1 MKSHGLVRRAIRGTL
16 ATMVL
21 GPLLACGT
29 PQHKQAATPA
39 EMPMPEATRAPLA
52 HAPDVDDDVPAAP
65 RAHVDTRACEP
76 AGKSV
81 VVVARDAE
89 GRPERWRYFETRH
102 GRRALTCEAADSNG
116 DGKVDAR
123 YFYNRSGRLVLEQRD
138 LDFDGHAEV
147 VADYSQF
154 KFAAHTARPRAHDGN

>member
-1 MKSHGLVRRAIRGTL
+1 MKSHGLVRRAMRSPL
-16 ATMVL
+16 AAL
-21 GPLLACGT
+21 AFAPLLACGA
-29 PQHKQAATPA
+29 PQHKAAVSPA
-39 EMPMPEATRAPLA
+39 VMPMPEATPAPLA

-65 RAHVDTRACEP
+65 RPHVDTRACEP

-81 VVVARDAE
+81 VVVARDAD

-102 GRRALTCEAADSNG
+102 GHRALTCEAADNNG

-123 YFYNRSGRLVLEQRD
+123 YFYNHSGHLVLEQRD
-138 LDFDGHAEV
+138 LDFDGNAEF

-154 KFAAHTARPRAHDGN
+154 KFAAHTPRARSRDGN